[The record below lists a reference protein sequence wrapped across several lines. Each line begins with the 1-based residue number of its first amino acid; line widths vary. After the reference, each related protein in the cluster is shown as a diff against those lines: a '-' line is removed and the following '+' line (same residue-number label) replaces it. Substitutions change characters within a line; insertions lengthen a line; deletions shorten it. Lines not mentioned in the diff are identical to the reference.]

1 VTKLFATIL
10 LSTFA
15 ASAIAAGAD
24 ANCPVTTQAQPP
36 FVPPAP
42 YVPNAPRGS
51 FWYGTKTL
59 WTWLRTES
67 TWPKGGEK
75 LFLWQEGYDRR
86 TVSEPDILVTAKR
99 LDAEAPVVTSWG
111 RTNAGIDHVA
121 ATLTGIAIPTA
132 GCWEITAQHDGHVLS
147 FVVSVLP

>member
-1 VTKLFATIL
+1 MKLFAAIL

-15 ASAIAAGAD
+15 ASANAAGAD
-24 ANCPVTTQAQPP
+24 NDCPVTTPSQPP

-42 YVPNAPRGS
+42 YAPNAPRGS

-67 TWPKGGEK
+67 RWPKGGEK

-86 TVSEPDILVTAKR
+86 TEPQPDVHVTAKR
-99 LDAEAPVVTSWG
+99 LDAEAPMVKSRG
-111 RTNAGIDHVA
+111 GTNAGIDHVA
-121 ATLTGIAIPTA
+121 AMLTGIAIPSA

>member
-1 VTKLFATIL
+1 MRLFAPIL
-10 LSTFA
+10 LSTLA
-15 ASAIAAGAD
+15 TSAIAVGAD
-24 ANCPVTTQAQPP
+24 NNCAVTTPSQPP

-42 YVPNAPRGS
+42 YAPNAPRGS

-86 TVSEPDILVTAKR
+86 TEPEPDILVTAKR
-99 LDAEAPVVTSWG
+99 LGAEAPVVTFRG
-111 RTNAGIDHVA
+111 GTNAGS
-121 ATLTGIAIPTA
+121 TT
-132 GCWEITAQHDGHVLS
+132 S
-147 FVVSVLP
+147 LPC